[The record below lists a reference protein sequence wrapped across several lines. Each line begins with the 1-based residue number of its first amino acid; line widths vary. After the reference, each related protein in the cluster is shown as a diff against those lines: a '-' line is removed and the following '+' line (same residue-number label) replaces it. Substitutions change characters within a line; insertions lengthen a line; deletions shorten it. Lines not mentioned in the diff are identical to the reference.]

1 MPLLRSRRFLSRNTP
16 FVLLTKL
23 VRKSSFGSE
32 CSITNTVFG
41 STTASAVK
49 MEEKTS
55 EIEYPMIKLISLN
68 SLIGC
73 E

>member
-1 MPLLRSRRFLSRNTP
+1 MPLLRNRRFLSRNTP
-16 FVLLTKL
+16 FVLLTKS

-32 CSITNTVFG
+32 CLIINTVFG

-55 EIEYPMIKLISLN
+55 EQSIP
-68 SLIGC
+68 
-73 E
+73 